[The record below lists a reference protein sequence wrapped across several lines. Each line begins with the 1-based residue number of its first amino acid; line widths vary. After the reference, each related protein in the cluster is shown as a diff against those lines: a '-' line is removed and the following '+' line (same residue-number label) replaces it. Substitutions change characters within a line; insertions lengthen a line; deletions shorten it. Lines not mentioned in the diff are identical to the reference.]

1 MLRLLVVLLLLANGA
16 YFAWSRGYLAVV
28 GLAPVP
34 QSEPARMRSQIK
46 PELVRVQRSA
56 DARPQELAALG
67 PTGLTGPTG
76 TTGTTAPNPAAA
88 KPPECLQSAL
98 FTDKLAQAVRSAAEA
113 LPSGTWLLEPV
124 EESGRWIVYMGKYTA
139 ADVMAKKRAELR
151 QLDVSVEPLQN
162 PTLEPGISL
171 GGFPTKVEATKELAD
186 LNKRGVRTAKVVQE
200 KPPVQGLVLRLPA
213 VDEALRGQLD
223 GVRTALGSAT
233 LRSCKA
239 S

>member
-34 QSEPARMRSQIK
+34 QSEPARMGAQIK
-46 PELVRVQRSA
+46 PELVRVQRPA
-56 DARPQELAALG
+56 DARPQELSAFG
-67 PTGLTGPTG
+67 PTA
-76 TTGTTAPNPAAA
+76 TATIATSNPVAA

-98 FTDKLAQAVRSAAEA
+98 LTDKLAQSVRRAAEV
-113 LPSGTWLLEPV
+113 LPTGTWLIEPV
-124 EESGRWIVYMGKYTA
+124 AEPARWIVYMGKYT

-171 GGFPTKVEATKELAD
+171 GGYPTQAEATKELAD

-200 KPPVQGLVLRLPA
+200 KPPVQGQVLRLPA

-223 GVRTALGSAT
+223 GVRTALGNAT
-233 LRSCKA
+233 LRACKA
-239 S
+239 F